1 MNAGRTRVAP
11 TVAPRRQPLT
21 ISGDLVIAVV
31 MVAAAPMFGFWIGH
45 GGIQQYAT
53 FAGAATA
60 VGQLTALAGTYLA
73 LVQLVL
79 MSRSPWLDRTFGM
92 DRLAV
97 WHRWLGFAT
106 VWLLVAHGAFT
117 TVGFAAAS
125 DTSIVAEVW
134 AMVTTYPFVLMAV
147 ASLGLFILVAVS
159 SVRWARRRLS
169 YETWYGL
176 HLYAYLAI
184 VLGSAHQLVVGTDFM
199 DDALARAYWILLYAA
214 VVILILAFRVG
225 QPIATSLHHGLRV
238 ANIVAEGPGVVSIYL
253 TGRHLE
259 QLPAD
264 AGQYF
269 QWRFLTRAT
278 WWRTHP
284 FSLSAAPNGRWLRI
298 TVKALGD
305 DTSVLGS
312 LPIGTRV
319 FVEGPY
325 GALTL
330 ARRSRRGVVLI
341 AGGIGIAP
349 IRALYEALPP
359 STGDVTLIYRAS
371 GAEDLVLRAEL
382 DEIARV
388 RGHRVHYLV
397 GQRGTR
403 LLPADPLGPEA
414 IARLVPDV
422 AERDAYLC
430 GPVAMM
436 RRVEDALERLGVPR
450 AQVHAERFAY

>member
-1 MNAGRTRVAP
+1 MSAGITRPAVA
-11 TVAPRRQPLT
+11 TAAPRETGLVG
-21 ISGDLVIAVV
+21 GDLLIAVLLI
-31 MVAAAPMFGFWIGH
+31 AAMPVLGFWIGH
-45 GGIQQYAT
+45 GGLEQVAT
-53 FAGAATA
+53 PAGLATA

-106 VWLLVAHGAFT
+106 VWLLVGHGVFT
-117 TVGFAAAS
+117 TIGFAASS
-125 DTSIVAEVW
+125 DTSVAGEAWV
-134 AMVTTYPFVLMAV
+134 MVTTYPFVLMAV
-147 ASLGLFILVAVS
+147 ASLGLFLLVAVS

-184 VLGSAHQLVVGTDFM
+184 ALGFAHQLVVGTDFM
-199 DDALARAYWILLYAA
+199 GDVLARAYWILLYAA
-214 VVILILAFRVG
+214 TVTLILAFRVG

-238 ANIVAEGPGVVSIYL
+238 ANVVAEGPGVVSIYL
-253 TGRHLE
+253 IGRDLDRLHV
-259 QLPAD
+259 D

-298 TVKALGD
+298 TIKALGD
-305 DTSVLGS
+305 DTRALTCIPV
-312 LPIGTRV
+312 GTRV

-330 ARRSRRGVVLI
+330 AHRSRRGVLLI

-349 IRALYEALPP
+349 LRALYEALPP
-359 STGDVTLIYRAS
+359 GAGDVALIYRAS
-371 GAEDLVLRAEL
+371 GTEDLVLRAEL
-382 DEIARV
+382 DEIARI
-388 RGHRVHYLV
+388 RGHRVHYVV
-397 GQRGTR
+397 GRRGGQM
-403 LLPADPLGPEA
+403 LPADPLGPEA
-414 IARLVPDV
+414 IARLVPDA

-436 RRVEDALERLGVPR
+436 RRVEDALTHLGVPKG
-450 AQVHAERFAY
+450 QVHAERFGY

>member
-1 MNAGRTRVAP
+1 MDA
-11 TVAPRRQPLT
+11 RREAR
-21 ISGDLVIAVV
+21 ISGDLVIAIV
-31 MVAAAPMFGFWIGH
+31 MLAAAPMFGLWIGH
-45 GGIQQYAT
+45 GGIDQ
-53 FAGAATA
+53 FATA
-60 VGQLTALAGTYLA
+60 AGTAIAIGQLTALAGTYLA

-79 MSRSPWLDRTFGM
+79 MARSPWLDRTFGM

-106 VWLLVAHGAFT
+106 VWLLVAHGIFT
-117 TVGFAAAS
+117 TVGFAAT
-125 DTSIVAEVW
+125 DNQSILAEAW

-147 ASLGLFILVAVS
+147 ASLALFVLVAVS
-159 SVRWARRRLS
+159 SIRWARRRLT

-184 VLGSAHQLVVGTDFM
+184 VLGFAHQLVVGTDFM
-199 DDALARAYWILLYAA
+199 DDVVARTYWVALYAA
-214 VVILILAFRVG
+214 TVALIVAFRVG
-225 QPIATSLHHGLRV
+225 QPIAASLHHRLRV
-238 ANIVAEGPGVVSIYL
+238 ANVVAEGPGVVSIYL
-253 TGRHLE
+253 TGRDLDR
-259 QLPAD
+259 LRVD

-269 QWRFLTRAT
+269 QWRFLTRET

-298 TVKALGD
+298 TVKSLGD
-305 DTSVLGS
+305 DTRA
-312 LPIGTRV
+312 LPAIPVGTRV
-319 FVEGPY
+319 FIEGPY

-330 ARRSRRGVVLI
+330 SRRSRRGVLLI

-349 IRALYEALPP
+349 LRALYEALPP
-359 STGDVTLIYRAS
+359 STGDVALIYRAS
-371 GAEDLVLRAEL
+371 GADDLVLRAEL

-397 GQRGTR
+397 GRRGTR
-403 LLPADPLGPEA
+403 MLPGDPLGPEA

-422 AERDAYLC
+422 IERDAYVC

-436 RRVEDALERLGVPR
+436 QRVEDALERLGMPR
-450 AQVHAERFAY
+450 EQVHAERFAY

>member
-1 MNAGRTRVAP
+1 MSAGNSRPAGATTRSRETLPV
-11 TVAPRRQPLT
+11 
-21 ISGDLVIAVV
+21 SGDLVIAV
-31 MVAAAPMFGFWIGH
+31 MILAAFPMAGLWIGH
-45 GGIQQYAT
+45 GGLQQLT
-53 FAGAATA
+53 TPAGMATA

-79 MSRSPWLDRTFGM
+79 MARSPWLDRAFGM

-106 VWLLVAHGAFT
+106 VWMLVAHGLLT
-117 TVGFAAAS
+117 TVGFAATS
-125 DTSIVAEVW
+125 NTSIVAEAW

-159 SVRWARRRLS
+159 SVRWARRKLT

-176 HLYAYLAI
+176 HVYAYLAI
-184 VLGSAHQLVVGTDFM
+184 ALGFAHQLVVGTDFM
-199 DDALARAYWILLYAA
+199 NEVLARAYWVLLYAA
-214 VVILILAFRVG
+214 TVALVLVFRVG

-238 ANIVAEGPGVVSIYL
+238 ANVVPEGPGVVSIYL
-253 TGRHLE
+253 TGIDLE
-259 QLPAD
+259 RLSVD

-305 DTSVLGS
+305 DTRALAS
-312 LPIGTRV
+312 LPVGTRV
-319 FVEGPY
+319 FIEGPY

-330 ARRSRRGVVLI
+330 ARRSRRGVLLI

-349 IRALYEALPP
+349 LRALYEALPP
-359 STGDVTLIYRAS
+359 SGGDVALIYRAS
-371 GAEDLVLRAEL
+371 GADDLVLRAEL

-397 GQRGTR
+397 GRRGVPM
-403 LLPADPLGPEA
+403 LPADPLGPEA
-414 IARLVPDV
+414 ISRLVPDA

-436 RRVEDALERLGVPR
+436 RRVEDALARLGVPS
-450 AQVHAERFAY
+450 AQIHAERFAY